1 MRPAVRTYRVT
12 TWQGHVWQIKA
23 RSENHAW
30 RLACAKCAAG
40 DHVVALV
47 YTHAPEGACNA

>member
-1 MRPAVRTYRVT
+1 MRSYRVT